1 MARPID
7 EKIVAMKLD
16 NADFANK
23 AAETVG
29 IMGKLTGA
37 LNKIPGIN
45 LGKPAQGIGQINT
58 AAGNATTS
66 IGGLGGAVDQIA
78 SRFSLMGMVATT
90 ALTNVVNRAV
100 DAGIQLGKS
109 LSIDQVKDGFREY
122 ETKIGSIQTILAN
135 TQADGTTL
143 TDVNKSLGELNDYA
157 DKTIYNF
164 GEMTKNIGL
173 FTNAGLGLEES
184 TSMIQGFS
192 NAAAASGS
200 NAEQAARAAYQLSQG
215 LSSGTIIQQDW
226 MSLTNAGMGNDNM
239 KRDIIAIAQAMGE
252 LEGYDPDEVVKDW
265 KNLLTDERWL
275 NKDIMSTYLQT
286 MAGDMDKAKL
296 KAIGLT
302 DAQADLLL
310 QNAKTGEEA
319 ATKTRTFTQ
328 LMDTLKESIGSGWA
342 QSFELI
348 FGGFNDATNLW
359 SSAGAVLGDLVGKS
373 SDARNKYIRDFEI
386 FGGKQA
392 IISSI
397 SNLFTNFTK
406 VLGIAKEAFQTVFP
420 PIAPRILA
428 DMAKSFLAFTE
439 KIKVS
444 ADGGKKLSTIF
455 TGIFSVFRT
464 VYDIAR
470 TLGQTIINI
479 IPEGTGG
486 AILDFILKLAE
497 MSTNFSKSVQTGNG
511 LTSFIKSLGA
521 VIKSVI
527 VLLTN
532 LSKFL
537 GGAVIGAFN
546 GLIKVGKELQP
557 IFSGVGKAIGK
568 AVKGLSI
575 EDLFAGGFIAGM
587 LLIAKA
593 VKDTSD
599 NIGGF
604 LDTITETI
612 SGIADGFGGM
622 EDIVETLG
630 GIGDALNAMTT
641 GIRVFTLLQIAVSV
655 GILAVSMKM
664 IADLPA
670 QDIFKSLQVIGLA
683 LAGITWSL
691 LAISKFD
698 FSGKGT
704 FGASVLLLAV
714 ANALLVLAGALKV
727 MSTIKP
733 KEMITALAGLVVTMG
748 ALVLTLGALSKMGP
762 SIKINAIALLG
773 MATSIVILAGALKIM
788 SQIKAS
794 SLIKSLGAL
803 IIVFGTIAVF
813 LKVVTGAR
821 LNPAT
826 ALSMNLIATAIL
838 GIAASMYMIAGL
850 DVGSIVKALIT
861 IGLILTQIV
870 IFSKLVKGPSMIP
883 AAIAMNLIAVAL
895 NMLIVPVKVLG
906 GLNLKELAKGL
917 GAMAITLGLVVLAM
931 AGASGG
937 IVGAIAITAVAI
949 AIGILVPPLLAL
961 SNLSLK
967 QVGIGLLALAGAFT
981 VIGIAAVILGTVA
994 APAMAIFAATLLVIG
1009 VAMAGIGLGISAFA
1023 AGITALVAITVTSV
1037 AGIAG
1042 ALVLLLKALAQAIPA
1057 VIKVISAF
1065 LTGLTGM
1072 FANEAPKMTQHILTG
1087 LLGILTAMAD
1097 HIPQIVTAATNLM
1110 IGFSEAI
1117 RAAVPDLVNEAVKL
1131 IITFIQAM
1139 ADTIHQNHE
1148 MLVVAVFQLMY
1159 AILEVVIDVM
1169 EELINVLFG
1178 WIPGVEVATGAIGTA
1193 AKNALADKFTALEVG
1208 SVKGEEFA
1216 SGVSS
1221 KKGAANTAGS
1231 TVGTAAKTGSAGID
1245 LLTTGQQKGNDFASG
1260 LGGTTGSA
1268 RTSGVNIATAGKTG
1282 ASSLDLSSSGQNFGL
1297 GFAQGIAS
1305 QTVLGRVASAGLA
1318 IARAAKNAVSGWL
1331 EERSPSKLM
1340 ERSGVFFSQG
1350 FANGIGKMGN
1360 TVANTAKGI
1369 AQAAS
1374 NTLNEFIESFDPE
1387 PDDNELH
1394 FKAVVDY
1401 DKIDPKQFGNV
1412 SPMAFQPDLSRTN
1425 ALVGMARAQTRQNG
1439 DINPTVSL
1447 NQSNNQTPKDQSNLP
1462 KQPIVLQTLLNGRV
1476 LAEEIIEDIS
1486 QLQNRRQQMVDRAR
1500 GVY

>member
-29 IMGKLTGA
+29 IMGRLTGM

-45 LGKPAQGIGQINT
+45 LGRPAQGVAEIST
-58 AAGNATTS
+58 AANGATTS
-66 IGGLGGAVDQIA
+66 LGGLGGAVDQIA
-78 SRFSLMGMVATT
+78 SRFSVMGMVATT

-109 LSIDQVKDGFREY
+109 LTIDQVTAGFKEY

-143 TDVNKSLGELNDYA
+143 SDVNKSLGELNTYA
-157 DKTIYNF
+157 DQTIYNF
-164 GEMTKNIGL
+164 GEMTKNIGF

-184 TSMIQGFS
+184 TSMIKGFS
-192 NAAAASGS
+192 NAAAASGA

-239 KRDIIAIAQAMGE
+239 KRDIIAVAQAMGE

-265 KNLLTDERWL
+265 KNLLTDKRWL
-275 NKDIMSTYLQT
+275 TKDIMSTYLQT

-302 DAQADLLL
+302 DAQADLML

-328 LMDTLKESIGSGWA
+328 LMNTLKESIGSSWS

-397 SNLFTNFTK
+397 SNLFSNLTK
-406 VLGIAKEAFQTVFP
+406 VLGIAKEAFQSVFP

-428 DMAKSFLAFTE
+428 EMAKNFLAFTE

-444 ADGGKKLSTIF
+444 TKSGAQLKTIF

-470 TLGQTIINI
+470 TLGETIINI

-511 LTSFIKSLGA
+511 LTTFIKSLGE
-521 VIKSVI
+521 
-527 VLLTN
+527 VLSSLITVLTN
-532 LSKFL
+532 VSKFL
-537 GGAVIGAFN
+537 GGTVIAAFN
-546 GLIKVGKELQP
+546 GLVKVGKELQP
-557 IFSGVGKAIGK
+557 IFEGVGKAIAK
-568 AVKGLSI
+568 AAKGLSI
-575 EDLFAGGFIAGM
+575 EDLFAGGFIAGI

-593 VKDTSD
+593 IKDTSD

-604 LDTITETI
+604 LETITETI
-612 SGIADGFGGM
+612 GNIGEGFGGM

-641 GIRVFTLLQIAVSV
+641 GVRVFTLLQIAVSV

-683 LAGITWSL
+683 LAGITWAL

-714 ANALLVLAGALKV
+714 ANALLVLAVALKV
-727 MSTIKP
+727 MSKIKP

-773 MATSIVILAGALKIM
+773 MATSIVILAGALKIL

-803 IIVFGTIAVF
+803 IVVFGTIAVF
-813 LKVVTGAR
+813 LKVVSGAK
-821 LNPAT
+821 LNPMT

-838 GIAASMYMIAGL
+838 GIATSMYMIAGL

-906 GLNLKELAKGL
+906 GLDLKDLAKGL

-937 IVGAIAITAVAI
+937 IVGAVAITAVAI

-967 QVGIGLLALAGAFT
+967 EVGIGLLALAGAFT
-981 VIGIAAVILGTVA
+981 VIGLAAVILGTVA
-994 APAMAIFAATLLVIG
+994 APAMAIFAVTLLVIG
-1009 VAMAGIGLGISAFA
+1009 VAMAGIGLGMSAFA

-1072 FANEAPKMTQHILTG
+1072 FAKEAPKMTQHILTG
-1087 LLGILTAMAD
+1087 LLGIITA
-1097 HIPQIVTAATNLM
+1097 IGENVPQIITAATNLM

-1117 RAAVPDLVNEAVKL
+1117 RGAVPDLVNEAVKL
-1131 IITFIQAM
+1131 VITFIQAM

-1193 AKNALADKFTALEVG
+1193 AKNALSEKFTALEVG
-1208 SVKGEEFA
+1208 SQKGTDFA
-1216 SGVSS
+1216 GGVSGKS
-1221 KKGAANTAGS
+1221 GDARTAGARLGES
-1231 TVGTAAKTGSAGID
+1231 AKTGATGLNLLTVGQEKGKGFATGMSGTSGNARSAGEAIV
-1245 LLTTGQQKGNDFASG
+1245 S
-1260 LGGTTGSA
+1260 
-1268 RTSGVNIATAGKTG
+1268 AGKSG
-1282 ASSLDLSSSGQNFGL
+1282 ASSGDLSSNGQNFGL
-1297 GFAQGIAS
+1297 GFANGMANS
-1305 QTVLGRVASAGLA
+1305 TVLGRVVNAGIA

-1331 EERSPSKLM
+1331 DEHSPSKVM
-1340 ERSGVFFSQG
+1340 EQSGIFFSEG
-1350 FANGIGKMGN
+1350 FANGIIKMGGF
-1360 TVANTAKGI
+1360 VADKAKRV
-1369 AQAAS
+1369 AQVAQE
-1374 NTLNEFIESFDPE
+1374 TLNGFIEDFDPD
-1387 PDDNELH
+1387 PDDTELH

-1401 DKIDPKQFGNV
+1401 DNLDPNKFGQL
-1412 SPMAFQPDLSRTN
+1412 SPLALQPDLSRTN
-1425 ALVGMARAQTRQNG
+1425 ALVGMTRAQTRQNAN
-1439 DINPTVSL
+1439 INPTVSV
-1447 NQSNNQTPKDQSNLP
+1447 NQGNTQSQQDQNNLT
-1462 KQPIVLQTLLNGRV
+1462 KQPIVLQTVLNGRV
-1476 LAEEIIEDIS
+1476 LAEEIIEDVS
-1486 QLQNRRQQMVDRAR
+1486 QLQNHRQRMVDRAR